1 MGAEMI
7 NSSRW
12 RFIALQIFLVIMGGL
27 IITRIYIYQVSPQ
40 AEDFRVGT
48 EYNYVTQYPARGI
61 IYDRNGNL
69 LAGNVTVYE
78 IGVDQVMVQN
88 QGNAEAI
95 ALALSVNIGLDY
107 STVLTTING
116 TYDSRYIVLADYVP
130 VESIAKLEKYMDELD
145 NTPGTPATSR
155 LDGIGFKSH
164 FERIY
169 PEKSLASNLIGF
181 VTRDNKGNFGV
192 ENTYDNLLAGI
203 PRNVRI
209 PINPTRV
216 EEIPQIEPGTTL
228 VLTIDREIQAAIEEI
243 LDKTLVNSGS
253 ESGTVIVM
261 DPKTGEILGMTS
273 TPRIDL
279 NNYVD
284 YANIFQG
291 GTPFNRAISQ
301 AYEPGS
307 VLKILTLSAAIDSGA
322 IQPSTTFFDTGSI
335 IVGGVAIH
343 NWDGGAWGSQD
354 MTGCTQHSLNV
365 CFAWIATQTNTENF
379 YNYMKRFGL
388 GHITGIDLAYEA
400 SGRLKLPGDT
410 DWYPVDLGT
419 NAFGQGLSVT
429 PIQMVM
435 AASAIANQGKM
446 VQPHILKST
455 IENGVIQNKTV
466 EIVGNP
472 ISAQTAKQVNEIL
485 VNSLEN
491 EASTALVPGYM
502 VAGKTGTAQIPVFGG
517 YDPYQTN
524 ASFIGWGPA
533 NDPDFMVYIWLE
545 KPQSSTWSS
554 EVAAPVFSEIVK
566 KLVVLMEIPPDQVRA
581 QLAGQ

>member
-1 MGAEMI
+1 MI
-7 NSSRW
+7 NPKRW
-12 RFIALQIFLVIMGGL
+12 RYLALQVLLVVMGVL
-27 IITRIYIYQVSPQ
+27 IIARIYIYQVSPQ
-40 AEDFRVGT
+40 AEDYRIGT

-69 LAGNVTVYE
+69 LAGNITVYE

-95 ALALSVNIGLDY
+95 ALALSVTIGLDY
-107 STVLTTING
+107 GTILDTIMQ
-116 TYDSRYIVLADYVP
+116 TYESRYIVLADYVSA
-130 VESIAKLEKYMDELD
+130 ESIAKLEQYMDELD
-145 NTPGTPATSR
+145 NTPGTPLTSR

-169 PEKSLASNLIGF
+169 PENSLASNLIGF
-181 VTRDNKGNFGV
+181 VTRDNNGYFGV
-192 ENTYDNLLAGI
+192 EQTYNNLLAGI

-216 EEIPQIEPGTTL
+216 EEIPQIEPGTAL
-228 VLTIDREIQAAIEEI
+228 VLTIDREIQAGIEEI
-243 LDKTLVNSGS
+243 LDDTLANTGS
-253 ESGTVIVM
+253 ESGTIIVM
-261 DPKTGEILGMTS
+261 DPRNGEILGMTS

-279 NNYVD
+279 NNYMD
-284 YANIFQG
+284 YLTTFQG

-307 VLKILTLSAAIDSGA
+307 VLKVLTLSAAIDSGA
-322 IQPSTTFFDTGSI
+322 VQPSTTFFDTGSI

-343 NWDGGAWGSQD
+343 NWNGGAWGMQD

-388 GHITGIDLAYEA
+388 GHITGIDMANEA
-400 SGRLKLPGDT
+400 AGRLKLPGDT

-429 PIQMVM
+429 PVQMIM

-446 VQPHILKST
+446 VQPHILKAT
-455 IENGVIQNKTV
+455 IENGEMQLKSI

-472 ISAQTAKQVNEIL
+472 ITAQTAHQVNQIL

-491 EASTALVPGYM
+491 EASTALVPGYS

-524 ASFIGWGPA
+524 ASFIGWGPSD
-533 NDPDFMVYIWLE
+533 DPRFMVYIWLE

-554 EVAAPVFSEIVK
+554 EVAAPVFSEIVS